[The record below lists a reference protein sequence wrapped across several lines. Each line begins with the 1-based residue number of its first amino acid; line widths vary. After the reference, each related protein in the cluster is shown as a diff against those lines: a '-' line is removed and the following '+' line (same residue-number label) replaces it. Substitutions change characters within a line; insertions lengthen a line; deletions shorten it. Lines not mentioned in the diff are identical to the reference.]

1 MQIHAMNKMALG
13 VPAKTTRKHLRVQGV
28 LKVTAKIATGSRC
41 AVLALVA
48 LNTHCDHVS
57 FFFIEVTLCFE

>member
-41 AVLALVA
+41 AVLALAA
-48 LNTHCDHVS
+48 LNTH
-57 FFFIEVTLCFE
+57 